1 MRKIRSTTKK
11 AMRHQKNTFL
21 DSKEKIIRAGV
32 AVAIVLVIIAV
43 LMFLES
49 GDGKLVIKNNT
60 DLKLEY
66 VKVTFVDAEG
76 PINEGVNFENI
87 EAKGSINT
95 ISGEHALL
103 GRGANL
109 EVRFKYENYDEI
121 FTDAGIFNEN
131 FDGDIMINFDR
142 TDKTD
147 VVGLKVKAK
156 TGLLSSQL
164 INCDEEYT
172 VNLTEGY
179 VEE

>member
-11 AMRHQKNTFL
+11 AMHHQKNTFL
-21 DSKEKIIRAGV
+21 DSKEKIIKAGV

-43 LMFLES
+43 FMFIES
-49 GDGKLVIKNNT
+49 GDGKLLIKNNT
-60 DLKLEY
+60 DLKLEF

-76 PINEGVNFENI
+76 PINEGVKFENI
-87 EAKGSINT
+87 ESNDSINIIT
-95 ISGEHALL
+95 GQNALL
-103 GRGANL
+103 GREANL

-131 FDGDIMINFDR
+131 FDGDIKINFNR

-156 TGLLSSQL
+156 NSLLSTKS

-172 VNLTEGY
+172 VDLSEGY
-179 VEE
+179 VAE